1 MPDNTTLL
9 GYSGRQEEVRMT
21 PSSRPF
27 PLPPCPCQRPSPS
40 LEEGSGVRLTRAENC
55 SDGPVERAPSSYEV
69 GLLAE
74 LVNSQERAETH
85 SGEGFATTPS
95 ADSAEDRTW
104 AMVQV
109 VVLLVLLLTAHLPVA
124 ALTPAAAAAAACT
137 KADAVVVV
145 VEGILLVMLP

>member
-1 MPDNTTLL
+1 M
-9 GYSGRQEEVRMT
+9 
-21 PSSRPF
+21 
-27 PLPPCPCQRPSPS
+27 
-40 LEEGSGVRLTRAENC
+40 RLTGAENC
-55 SDGPVERAPSSYEV
+55 SDGPVGRAPSSYEV
-69 GLLAE
+69 GPRAE

-104 AMVQV
+104 AMVQGV
-109 VVLLVLLLTAHLPVA
+109 ALCVLLLPAHLPAA

-145 VEGILLVMLP
+145 VEGILLVLLP